1 MDRDNITRTGAR
13 APGVERQQSLAWWCL
28 ATQEADGAERRQ
40 NRCEWQARRMEA
52 NRGLV
57 LGMPGAG
64 LTGRNF
70 GKALS
75 ETPAL
80 EPYWGKPAVRN
91 LREDNG
97 DVGIIRSPVRAIVLP
112 DRPGPLVWSPTG
124 AGREGEPQRP
134 AELRPGVGS
143 THTTDDAAEGN
154 EVCGGKGPT

>member
-1 MDRDNITRTGAR
+1 MGRDNITRTGAR

-40 NRCEWQARRMEA
+40 NRCEWRARRMEA

-57 LGMPGAG
+57 PGMPGAG

-97 DVGIIRSPVRAIVLP
+97 NVGIIRSPVRAIVLP
-112 DRPGPLVWSPTG
+112 DLSTPSMNRCWGVRLTTPGLQP
-124 AGREGEPQRP
+124 
-134 AELRPGVGS
+134 
-143 THTTDDAAEGN
+143 
-154 EVCGGKGPT
+154 

>member
-40 NRCEWQARRMEA
+40 NRCEWRARRMEA

-57 LGMPGAG
+57 PGMPGAG

-97 DVGIIRSPVRAIVLP
+97 NVGIIRSPVRAIVLP
-112 DRPGPLVWSPTG
+112 DLSSPPISRFRGIRLTTPGPQRLRLMS
-124 AGREGEPQRP
+124 AGTKPKVQRRYREAKE
-134 AELRPGVGS
+134 
-143 THTTDDAAEGN
+143 T
-154 EVCGGKGPT
+154 K